1 MPAGNPFTK
10 RIYETNG
17 ITVHETPTQE
27 ISMMAGSLAC
37 MTLPLKR
44 SN

>member
-1 MPAGNPFTK
+1 MTK
-10 RIYETNG
+10 RFYEAKG
-17 ITVHETPTQE
+17 LKVHETPTQE

-44 SN
+44 D